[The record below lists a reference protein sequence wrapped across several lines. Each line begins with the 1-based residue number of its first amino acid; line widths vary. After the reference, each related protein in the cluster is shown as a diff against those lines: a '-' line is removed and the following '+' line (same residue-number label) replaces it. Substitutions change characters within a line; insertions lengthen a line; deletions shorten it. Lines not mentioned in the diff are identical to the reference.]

1 MSNNGWK
8 VKDFV
13 VGAMIAVVIGLLLM
27 VWSNIYMPLS
37 PILGPVGIEILY
49 GPYFIPGLLCLYI
62 IRKPGAALYGGIVA
76 GIAELLAGS
85 PFGINIIVAG
95 IVQGGAT
102 DVVFAAFKYKKF
114 SWINMAI
121 AGAVTAIAI
130 YVRDF
135 FVFGYTTLG
144 LSTNLAML
152 VIRIISG
159 ALLGGIISKIIGE
172 ALAKTGVLKNFKIS
186 QQ

>member
-1 MSNNGWK
+1 MTNSGWK

-37 PILGPVGIEILY
+37 PILGPVGVEILY

-102 DVVFAAFKYKKF
+102 DLVFAATKYKKY
-114 SWINMAI
+114 SWLNVVI
-121 AGAVTAIAI
+121 AGAFTAIAI
-130 YVRDF
+130 YLRDF
-135 FVFGYTTLG
+135 FVFGYSTLG
-144 LSTNLAML
+144 LKTNIAMII
-152 VIRIISG
+152 IRIVSG

-172 ALAKTGVLKNFKIS
+172 ALAKTGVLKNFGINKN
-186 QQ
+186 